1 MGGGEAMTAI
11 VAGIGFRRG
20 TSAGEIV
27 ALVENALD
35 SAAVDRRA
43 LAVLATA
50 AALAETHAFVEAA
63 KRLAVEPASVGVAAL
78 TAAEP
83 AVRTRSERS
92 LAAHGVGSVAE
103 AAALG
108 AAGLGSALL
117 LERIA
122 SSGATCALASRP
134 VGGEAP

>member
-1 MGGGEAMTAI
+1 
-11 VAGIGFRRG
+11 
-20 TSAGEIV
+20 
-27 ALVENALD
+27 
-35 SAAVDRRA
+35 
-43 LAVLATA
+43 
-50 AALAETHAFVEAA
+50 
-63 KRLAVEPASVGVAAL
+63 VAAL